1 MIAIA
6 IDDEPKA
13 LDIVR
18 NFADKVP
25 FLSLK
30 ATFQD
35 AFEALDFLQ
44 REPVDLIFLDIKMPD
59 ISGLEFLRVLSN
71 PPLVI
76 FTTAYAEHA
85 VQSYDFDAID
95 YLLKPFA
102 ISRFLKAC
110 TKAHDVLKVRELAL
124 LEENKRQA
132 AGSILVENVSAKPVS
147 AVPESIFVKNGY
159 EQVRVL
165 LDDILYLEAGGNYV
179 VFITKHQKIASR
191 MTMNEAESL
200 LPPEHFVRIHRSYIV
215 AKDKIERFDR
225 YEVYING
232 QVIPIGANY
241 SHQQLMGK

>member
-18 NFADKVP
+18 VFAEKVP
-25 FLSLK
+25 FLELK

-44 REPVDLIFLDIKMPD
+44 KEAVDLIFLDIKMPD
-59 ISGLEFLRVLSN
+59 ISGLEFLKILSN

-102 ISRFLKAC
+102 LSRFLKAC
-110 TKAHDVLKVRELAL
+110 TKANEVLKIRSGATQDESKRELVLNSGPTPTAL
-124 LEENKRQA
+124 
-132 AGSILVENVSAKPVS
+132 
-147 AVPESIFVKNGY
+147 ESIFVKNSY
-159 EQVRVL
+159 EQVRVM

-179 VFITKHQKIASR
+179 VFVTKQQKIASR
-191 MTMNEAESL
+191 MTMSEAKNL
-200 LPPEHFVRIHRSYIV
+200 LPKERFVRIHRSYIV

-225 YEVYING
+225 YEVCIQN
-232 QVIPIGANY
+232 QLIPIGANY
-241 SHQQLMGK
+241 STSHLK

>member
-1 MIAIA
+1 MIAVA

-18 NFADKVP
+18 VFAEKVP
-25 FLSLK
+25 FLDLK

-44 REPVDLIFLDIKMPD
+44 KEPVDLLFLDIKMPD
-59 ISGLEFLRVLSN
+59 ISGLEFLRALPN

-85 VQSYDFDAID
+85 VQSYDFDAVD

-110 TKAHDVLKVRELAL
+110 TKAHEVFKVKEL
-124 LEENKRQA
+124 
-132 AGSILVENVSAKPVS
+132 STSAFTPAS
-147 AVPESIFVKNGY
+147 ESIFVKNGY
-159 EQVRVL
+159 EQVRVRL
-165 LDDILYLEAGGNYV
+165 EDILYLEAGGNYV
-179 VFITKHQKIASR
+179 LFVTKHQKIASR
-191 MTMNEAESL
+191 MTMSEAEAML
-200 LPPEHFVRIHRSYIV
+200 APERFVRIHRSYIV

-225 YEVYING
+225 YEVSING
-232 QVIPIGANY
+232 QLIPIGANY
-241 SHQQLMGK
+241 GPLQLAKN

>member
-18 NFADKVP
+18 VFAEKVP
-25 FLSLK
+25 FLDLK
-30 ATFQD
+30 TTFQD
-35 AFEALDFLQ
+35 AFEALDFL
-44 REPVDLIFLDIKMPD
+44 RKEHVDLIFLDIKMPD
-59 ISGLEFLRVLSN
+59 ISGLEFLKAVPN

-85 VQSYDFDAID
+85 VQSYEFDAID

-110 TKAHDVLKVRELAL
+110 TKAHEVLKVRELAIA
-124 LEENKRQA
+124 EESKRQSVLNRPTPGVA
-132 AGSILVENVSAKPVS
+132 
-147 AVPESIFVKNGY
+147 ESIFVKNGY
-159 EQVRVL
+159 EQIRVM

-179 VFITKHQKIASR
+179 VFVIKSQKIASR
-191 MTMNEAESL
+191 MTMNEAEAL
-200 LPPEHFVRIHRSYIV
+200 LPNDRFVRIHRSYIV
-215 AKDKIERFDR
+215 AKDKIDRFDR

-232 QVIPIGANY
+232 QIIPIGANY
-241 SHQQLMGK
+241 SHLQLIDK

>member
-18 NFADKVP
+18 IFAQKVP
-25 FLSLK
+25 FLELK

-44 REPVDLIFLDIKMPD
+44 KEAVDLIFLDIKMPD
-59 ISGLEFLRVLSN
+59 ISGLEFLKVLSN

-85 VQSYDFDAID
+85 VQSYDFDAVD

-102 ISRFLKAC
+102 LSRFLKAC
-110 TKAHDVLKVRELAL
+110 TKANEVLKFKVGAM
-124 LEENKRQA
+124 EEESKRQSVGNGGA
-132 AGSILVENVSAKPVS
+132 TPATL
-147 AVPESIFVKNGY
+147 ESIFVKNSY
-159 EQVRVL
+159 EQVRVM
-165 LDDILYLEAGGNYV
+165 LDDILFLEAGGNYV
-179 VFITKHQKIASR
+179 VFVTKLQKIASR
-191 MTMNEAESL
+191 MTMSEAEKL
-200 LPPEHFVRIHRSYIV
+200 LPQERFVRIHRSYIV

-225 YEVYING
+225 YEVCI
-232 QVIPIGANY
+232 QQQLIPIGANY
-241 SHQQLMGK
+241 STSQLI

>member
-13 LDIVR
+13 LEIVR
-18 NFADKVP
+18 VFAEKVP
-25 FLSLK
+25 FLELK

-35 AFEALDFLQ
+35 AFEALNFLQ
-44 REPVDLIFLDIKMPD
+44 KEQIDLIFLDIKMPD
-59 ISGLEFLRVLSN
+59 ISGLEFLKVLTN

-85 VQSYDFDAID
+85 VHSYEFDAID

-102 ISRFLKAC
+102 LSRFLKAC
-110 TKAHDVLKVRELAL
+110 TKAHEALKIRDLTAN
-124 LEENKRQA
+124 EENIRQL
-132 AGSILVENVSAKPVS
+132 SRSNPVQNRPVPILS
-147 AVPESIFVKNGY
+147 ESIFVKNGY
-159 EQVRVL
+159 EQLRVK

-179 VFITKHQKIASR
+179 VFVTKAQKIASR
-191 MTMNEAESL
+191 MTMSEAEAL
-200 LPPEHFVRIHRSYIV
+200 LPDDRFVRIHRSYIV

-232 QVIPIGANY
+232 QIVPIGANY
-241 SHQQLMGK
+241 GHAQLIKGKQ

>member
-18 NFADKVP
+18 VFAEKVP
-25 FLSLK
+25 FLELK

-35 AFEALDFLQ
+35 AFEALDYLQ
-44 REPVDLIFLDIKMPD
+44 KEAVDLIFLDIKMPD
-59 ISGLEFLRVLSN
+59 ISGLEFLKVLSN

-102 ISRFLKAC
+102 LSRFLKAC
-110 TKAHDVLKVRELAL
+110 TKANEVLKIRGVATEGENRRQSVPLGEPTPAAL
-124 LEENKRQA
+124 
-132 AGSILVENVSAKPVS
+132 
-147 AVPESIFVKNGY
+147 ESIFVKNSY
-159 EQVRVL
+159 EQVRVM

-179 VFITKHQKIASR
+179 VFVTRQQKIASR
-191 MTMNEAESL
+191 MTMSEAEKL
-200 LPPEHFVRIHRSYIV
+200 LPQERFVRIHRSYIV

-225 YEVYING
+225 YEVCIQN
-232 QVIPIGANY
+232 QLIPIGANY
-241 SHQQLMGK
+241 STLQLR

>member
-18 NFADKVP
+18 VFAEKVP
-25 FLSLK
+25 FLELK

-35 AFEALDFLQ
+35 AFEALDYLQ
-44 REPVDLIFLDIKMPD
+44 KEAVDLIFLDIKMPD
-59 ISGLEFLRVLSN
+59 ISGLEFLKVLSN

-85 VQSYDFDAID
+85 VQSYDFDAVD

-102 ISRFLKAC
+102 LSRFLKAC
-110 TKAHDVLKVRELAL
+110 TKANEVLKFRGGAM
-124 LEENKRQA
+124 EEESKRQPVA
-132 AGSILVENVSAKPVS
+132 NAGATSATL
-147 AVPESIFVKNGY
+147 ESIFVKNSY
-159 EQVRVL
+159 EQVRVM

-179 VFITKHQKIASR
+179 VFVTKQQKIASR
-191 MTMNEAESL
+191 MTMSEAEKL
-200 LPPEHFVRIHRSYIV
+200 LPKERFVRIHRSYIV

-225 YEVYING
+225 YEVCI
-232 QVIPIGANY
+232 QQQLIPIGANY
-241 SHQQLMGK
+241 STSHLK

>member
-1 MIAIA
+1 
-6 IDDEPKA
+6 
-13 LDIVR
+13 
-18 NFADKVP
+18 
-25 FLSLK
+25 
-30 ATFQD
+30 
-35 AFEALDFLQ
+35 
-44 REPVDLIFLDIKMPD
+44 
-59 ISGLEFLRVLSN
+59 
-71 PPLVI
+71 
-76 FTTAYAEHA
+76 

-110 TKAHDVLKVRELAL
+110 TKAHDVLKVRELAIM
-124 LEENKRQA
+124 EENKRQA
-132 AGSILVENVSAKPVS
+132 AGNVLVENISTKSTP

>member
-18 NFADKVP
+18 VFAEKVP
-25 FLSLK
+25 FLELK

-35 AFEALDFLQ
+35 AFEALDYLQ
-44 REPVDLIFLDIKMPD
+44 KEAVDLIFLDIKMPD
-59 ISGLEFLRVLSN
+59 ISGLEFLKVLSN

-102 ISRFLKAC
+102 LSRFLKAC
-110 TKAHDVLKVRELAL
+110 TKANEVLKMRSGAM
-124 LEENKRQA
+124 EEESKRQPVANTGVTPA
-132 AGSILVENVSAKPVS
+132 AL
-147 AVPESIFVKNGY
+147 ESIFVKNSY

-165 LDDILYLEAGGNYV
+165 LDDILFLEAGGNYV
-179 VFITKHQKIASR
+179 VFVTKQQKIASR
-191 MTMNEAESL
+191 MTMSEAENL
-200 LPPEHFVRIHRSYIV
+200 LPKERFVRIHRSYIV

-225 YEVYING
+225 YEVCIQN
-232 QVIPIGANY
+232 QLIPIGANY
-241 SHQQLMGK
+241 STSHLK